1 MGVNYINLSISAYN
15 ELLPMGWEY
24 TSVTITLQRSGEF
37 QLQDLEQHKQVLTDN
52 GWEYIG
58 MRALAQKQEDVA
70 EVVLRFRRRA
80 VKPPT
85 KELT

>member
-1 MGVNYINLSISAYN
+1 
-15 ELLPMGWEY
+15 MGWEY

-80 VKPPT
+80 VKPAT
-85 KELT
+85 KN